1 MAAGLVPAGVG
12 VAALID
18 AGLWVDLPLFS
29 PEKEG
34 HSDPPLSSPPA
45 RPSPLF
51 NASHPPPARPPP
63 PPAAKAAAAA
73 AGPDGPDGPDGPERV
88 SLGQQARAFLGMAG
102 AWGRLGP
109 SCAAKYSGE
118 EVGRAEGG
126 RGEVEES

>member
-73 AGPDGPDGPDGPERV
+73 KEAAASGSADADAPPAAPGPTI
-88 SLGQQARAFLGMAG
+88 
-102 AWGRLGP
+102 
-109 SCAAKYSGE
+109 E
-118 EVGRAEGG
+118 EVD
-126 RGEVEES
+126 